1 MSNLFRLII
10 NNIKMRNMIILIIS
24 FLTLFNCTK
33 EEEVMV
39 YVDREVQVEV
49 EKIVTVTNTV
59 TETVNILVPPE
70 DYGFTRGGKSTVFYT
85 GQTTRLEQAAELKT
99 DMNDAASTKT
109 LLDNMFNNG
118 TGFTDSTLDGSKKI
132 GNKTAA
138 SPIASAT
145 VKPIFDTWI
154 TEFAEVVAPAV
165 NSGTTASAG
174 VAGLYTESDGSR
186 EVKINGKGF
195 EFNQLFSKGLIG
207 ALQIDQIINQYL
219 SVGKLDSGT
228 AREDNDNG
236 VYGYALPGETE
247 LTITKMEHYWDE
259 GFGYLQGMDNQFIPG
274 GQPDGDRAHL
284 NYYLDKINKQD
295 NESGITQ
302 KIYDAF
308 TLGRA
313 AIVAKDYVERD
324 KQAAIVAAELSK
336 VIGYKAFYYIEKGS
350 TSIAAGKWAAA
361 HHALSEAYGFI
372 LGMQFTKAADG
383 EPYMTNAEVNTM
395 LDALAAGNGFW
406 DRTPAELDDM
416 AVQLKTATGLSSP

>member
-1 MSNLFRLII
+1 
-10 NNIKMRNMIILIIS
+10 MIILIIS

-33 EEEVMV
+33 EEEVKV

-59 TETVNILVPPE
+59 TETVNVLVPPE
-70 DYGFTRGGKSTVFYT
+70 DFGFTRGGKSTVFYT
-85 GQTTRLEQAAELKT
+85 GQTTRLKQATELKSA
-99 DMNDAASTKT
+99 MNNAASTKT
-109 LLDNMFNNG
+109 QLDNMFNNG
-118 TGFTDSTLDGSKKI
+118 SGFTDSSLDGSKKC

-165 NSGTTASAG
+165 NSGTTASPG
-174 VAGLYTESDGSR
+174 VAGSYTESDGSR
-186 EVKINGKGF
+186 TVKINGKGF

-207 ALQIDQIINQYL
+207 ALQVDQIINQYL

-259 GFGYLQGMDNQFIPG
+259 GFGYLQGLDNQFVPG
-274 GQPDGDRAHL
+274 LADGGDRAHL
-284 NYYLDKINKQD
+284 NYYLNKINSQG
-295 NESGITQ
+295 NEDGITK

-313 AIVAKDYVERD
+313 AIVAKDYDERD
-324 KQAAIVAAELSK
+324 KQAAIVAAEISK
-336 VIGYKAFYYIEKGS
+336 VVGYKAFYYIEKGS
-350 TSIAAGKWAAA
+350 GYISEGKWAAA

-383 EPYMTNAEVNTM
+383 EPYMTNGEVNTM

-416 AVQLKTATGLSSP
+416 AAQLKTATGLSSP

>member
-1 MSNLFRLII
+1 
-10 NNIKMRNMIILIIS
+10 MIILIIS
-24 FLTLFNCTK
+24 FLTLLNCTK
-33 EEEVMV
+33 EEEVKV

-59 TETVNILVPPE
+59 TETVNVLVPPE

-85 GQTTRLEQAAELKT
+85 GQTTRLKQATELKT

-118 TGFTDSTLDGSKKI
+118 TGFTDSSLDGSKKC

-145 VKPIFDTWI
+145 VKPLFDTWI

-174 VAGLYTESDGSR
+174 IAGSYTESDGSR
-186 EVKINGKGF
+186 TVKINGKGF
-195 EFNQLFSKGLIG
+195 EFNQVFSKGLIG
-207 ALQIDQIINQYL
+207 ALQVDQIINQYL

-259 GFGYLQGMDNQFIPG
+259 GFGYLQGLDDQFVPG
-274 GQPDGDRAHL
+274 LADGGDRAHL
-284 NYYLDKINKQD
+284 NYYLNKINSQG
-295 NESGITQ
+295 NEDGITK
-302 KIYDAF
+302 KIYEAF

-313 AIVAKDYVERD
+313 AIVAKDYEERD

-336 VIGYKAFYYIEKGS
+336 VVGYKAFYYIEKGS
-350 TSIAAGKWAAA
+350 GYISEGKWAAA

-416 AVQLKTATGLSSP
+416 AVQLKAATGLSSP

>member
-1 MSNLFRLII
+1 
-10 NNIKMRNMIILIIS
+10 MRNMIISIIS
-24 FLTLFNCTK
+24 FLTLINCTK
-33 EEEVMV
+33 EEEVKV
-39 YVDREVQVEV
+39 YVDREIQVEI

-59 TETVNILVPPE
+59 TETVNVLIPPE
-70 DYGFTRGGKSTVFYT
+70 DYGFTRRGKSTVFYT
-85 GQTTRLEQAAELKT
+85 GQTTRLKQATELKSA
-99 DMNDAASTKT
+99 MNNAASTKT
-109 LLDNMFNNG
+109 QLDNMFNNG
-118 TGFTDSTLDGSKKI
+118 SGFTDSSLDGSKKC

-174 VAGLYTESDGSR
+174 VAGSYTESDGSR
-186 EVKINGKGF
+186 TVKVNSKGF
-195 EFNQLFSKGLIG
+195 EFNQVFSKGLIG
-207 ALQIDQIINQYL
+207 ALQVDQIINQYL

-259 GFGYLQGMDNQFIPG
+259 GFGYLQGLDNQFVPG
-274 GQPDGDRAHL
+274 LADGGDRAHL
-284 NYYLDKINKQD
+284 NYYLNKINSQG
-295 NESGITQ
+295 NEDGITK

-308 TLGRA
+308 NLGRA

-324 KQAAIVAAELSK
+324 KQAAIIAAELSK

-350 TSIAAGKWAAA
+350 GYISEGKWAAA

-383 EPYMTNAEVNTM
+383 VPYMTNAEVNTM

-406 DRTPAELDDM
+406 DRTPVELDDM
-416 AVQLKTATGLSSP
+416 AAQLKTATGLSSP

>member
-1 MSNLFRLII
+1 
-10 NNIKMRNMIILIIS
+10 MIILIIS

-33 EEEVMV
+33 EEEVKV

-59 TETVNILVPPE
+59 TETVNVLVPPE
-70 DYGFTRGGKSTVFYT
+70 DFGFTRGGKSTVFYT
-85 GQTTRLEQAAELKT
+85 GQTTRLKQATELKSA
-99 DMNDAASTKT
+99 MNNAASTKT
-109 LLDNMFNNG
+109 QLDNMFNNG
-118 TGFTDSTLDGSKKI
+118 SGFTDSSLDGSKKC

-165 NSGTTASAG
+165 NSGTTASPG
-174 VAGLYTESDGSR
+174 VAGSYTESDGSR
-186 EVKINGKGF
+186 TVKINGKGF

-207 ALQIDQIINQYL
+207 ALQVDQIINQYL

-259 GFGYLQGMDNQFIPG
+259 GFGYLQGLDNQFVPG
-274 GQPDGDRAHL
+274 LADGGDRAHL
-284 NYYLDKINKQD
+284 NYYLNKINSQG
-295 NESGITQ
+295 NEDGITK

-350 TSIAAGKWAAA
+350 TSIADGKWAAA

-406 DRTPAELDDM
+406 DRTPAELDEM
-416 AVQLKTATGLSSP
+416 AFQLKSATGLSSP

>member
-1 MSNLFRLII
+1 
-10 NNIKMRNMIILIIS
+10 MIILIIS

-33 EEEVMV
+33 EEEVKV

-59 TETVNILVPPE
+59 TETVNVLVPPE

-85 GQTTRLEQAAELKT
+85 GQTTRLDQATELKK

-109 LLDNMFNNG
+109 LLDNMFNSG
-118 TGFTDSTLDGSKKI
+118 TGFTDSSLDGSKKC

-145 VKPIFDTWI
+145 VKPLFDTWI

-174 VAGLYTESDGSR
+174 VAGSYTESDGSR
-186 EVKINGKGF
+186 TVKINGKGF
-195 EFNQLFSKGLIG
+195 EFNQVFSKGLIG
-207 ALQIDQIINQYL
+207 VLQVDQIINQYL

-236 VYGYALPGETE
+236 VYGYALPGESE
-247 LTITKMEHYWDE
+247 FTITKMEHYWDE
-259 GFGYLQGMDNQFIPG
+259 GFGYLQGLDNQFVPG
-274 GQPDGDRAHL
+274 LAADGDRAHL
-284 NYYLDKINKQD
+284 NYYLNKINSQG
-295 NESGITQ
+295 NEDGITK

-324 KQAAIVAAELSK
+324 KQATIVAAEISK
-336 VIGYKAFYYIEKGS
+336 VVGYKAFYYIEKGS
-350 TSIAAGKWAAA
+350 EYITGGKWAAA

-406 DRTPAELDDM
+406 DRTPAELDEM
-416 AVQLKTATGLSSP
+416 AAQLKTATGLSSP

>member
-1 MSNLFRLII
+1 
-10 NNIKMRNMIILIIS
+10 MRNMIILIIS
-24 FLTLFNCTK
+24 FLTLLNCTK
-33 EEEVMV
+33 EEEVKV
-39 YVDREVQVEV
+39 YIDREVQVEV

-59 TETVNILVPPE
+59 TETVNVLVPPE

-85 GQTTRLEQAAELKT
+85 GQTTRLKQATELKSA
-99 DMNDAASTKT
+99 MNNAASTKT
-109 LLDNMFNNG
+109 QLDNMFNNG
-118 TGFTDSTLDGSKKI
+118 SGFTDSSLDGSKKC
-132 GNKTAA
+132 GNKTAT

-145 VKPIFDTWI
+145 VKPLFDTWI

-165 NSGTTASAG
+165 NSGTSASAG
-174 VAGLYTESDGSR
+174 VAGSYTESDGSR
-186 EVKINGKGF
+186 TVKINGKGF
-195 EFNQLFSKGLIG
+195 EFNQVFSKGLIG
-207 ALQIDQIINQYL
+207 ALQVDQIINQYL

-259 GFGYLQGMDNQFIPG
+259 GFGYLQGLDNQFVPG
-274 GQPDGDRAHL
+274 LADGGDRAHL
-284 NYYLDKINKQD
+284 NYYLNKINSQG
-295 NESGITQ
+295 NEDGITK

-313 AIVAKDYVERD
+313 AIVAKDYDERD

-336 VIGYKAFYYIEKGS
+336 VVGYKAFYYIEKGS
-350 TSIAAGKWAAA
+350 GYISEGKWAAA

-383 EPYMTNAEVNTM
+383 EPYMTNSEVNTM

-416 AVQLKTATGLSSP
+416 AAQLKTATGLSSP

>member
-1 MSNLFRLII
+1 
-10 NNIKMRNMIILIIS
+10 MIILIIS

-33 EEEVMV
+33 EEEVKV

-59 TETVNILVPPE
+59 TETVNVLVPPE
-70 DYGFTRGGKSTVFYT
+70 DFGFTRGGKSTVFYT
-85 GQTTRLEQAAELKT
+85 GQTTRLKQATELKSA
-99 DMNDAASTKT
+99 MNNAASTKT
-109 LLDNMFNNG
+109 QLDNMFNNG
-118 TGFTDSTLDGSKKI
+118 SGFTDSSLDGSKKC

-165 NSGTTASAG
+165 NSGTTASPG
-174 VAGLYTESDGSR
+174 VAGSYTESDGSR
-186 EVKINGKGF
+186 TVKINGKGF

-207 ALQIDQIINQYL
+207 ALQVDQIINQYL

-259 GFGYLQGMDNQFIPG
+259 GFGYLQGLDNQFVPG
-274 GQPDGDRAHL
+274 LADGGDRAHL
-284 NYYLDKINKQD
+284 NYYLNKINSQG
-295 NESGITQ
+295 NEDGITK

-350 TSIAAGKWAAA
+350 TSIADGKWAAA

-406 DRTPAELDDM
+406 DRTPAELDEM
-416 AVQLKTATGLSSP
+416 AVQLKSATGLSSP

>member
-1 MSNLFRLII
+1 
-10 NNIKMRNMIILIIS
+10 MIILIIS
-24 FLTLFNCTK
+24 FLTLLNCTK
-33 EEEVMV
+33 EEEVKV
-39 YVDREVQVEV
+39 YIDREVQVEV

-59 TETVNILVPPE
+59 TETVNVLVPPE

-85 GQTTRLEQAAELKT
+85 GQTTRLKQATELKSA
-99 DMNDAASTKT
+99 MNNAASTKT
-109 LLDNMFNNG
+109 QLDNMFNNG
-118 TGFTDSTLDGSKKI
+118 SGFTDSSLDGSKKC
-132 GNKTAA
+132 GNKTAT

-145 VKPIFDTWI
+145 VKPLFDTWI

-165 NSGTTASAG
+165 NSGTSASAG
-174 VAGLYTESDGSR
+174 VAGSYTESDGSR
-186 EVKINGKGF
+186 TVKINGKGF
-195 EFNQLFSKGLIG
+195 EFNQVFSKGLIG
-207 ALQIDQIINQYL
+207 ALQVDQIINQYL

-259 GFGYLQGMDNQFIPG
+259 GFGYLQGLDNQFVPG
-274 GQPDGDRAHL
+274 LADGGDRAHL
-284 NYYLDKINKQD
+284 NYYLNKINSQG
-295 NESGITQ
+295 NEDGITK

-313 AIVAKDYVERD
+313 AIVAKDYDERD

-336 VIGYKAFYYIEKGS
+336 VVGYKAFYYIEKGS
-350 TSIAAGKWAAA
+350 GYISEGKWAAA

-383 EPYMTNAEVNTM
+383 EPYMTNSEVNTM

-416 AVQLKTATGLSSP
+416 AAQLKTATGLSSP

>member
-1 MSNLFRLII
+1 
-10 NNIKMRNMIILIIS
+10 MRNMIILIIS

-33 EEEVMV
+33 EEEVKV

-59 TETVNILVPPE
+59 TDTVNVLVPPE
-70 DYGFTRGGKSTVFYT
+70 DYGFTRKGKSTVFYT
-85 GQTTRLEQAAELKT
+85 GQTTRLDQATELKE

-118 TGFTDSTLDGSKKI
+118 TGFTDSSLDGSKKC

-174 VAGLYTESDGSR
+174 VAGSYTESDGSR
-186 EVKINGKGF
+186 TVKINGKGF

-207 ALQIDQIINQYL
+207 ALQVDQIINQYL

-259 GFGYLQGMDNQFIPG
+259 GFGYLQGLDNQFVPG
-274 GQPDGDRAHL
+274 LAADGDRAHL
-284 NYYLDKINKQD
+284 NYYLNKINSQG
-295 NESGITQ
+295 NEDGITK
-302 KIYDAF
+302 KIYNAF

-324 KQAAIVAAELSK
+324 NQAAIVAAELSK

-350 TSIAAGKWAAA
+350 TSIADGKWAAA

-416 AVQLKTATGLSSP
+416 AAQLKAATGLSSP

>member
-1 MSNLFRLII
+1 
-10 NNIKMRNMIILIIS
+10 MIILIIS

-33 EEEVMV
+33 EEEVKV

-59 TETVNILVPPE
+59 TETVNVLVPPE
-70 DYGFTRGGKSTVFYT
+70 DFGFTRGGKSTVFYT
-85 GQTTRLEQAAELKT
+85 GQTTRLKQATELKSA
-99 DMNDAASTKT
+99 MNNAASTKT
-109 LLDNMFNNG
+109 QLDNMFNNG
-118 TGFTDSTLDGSKKI
+118 SGFTDSSLDGSKKC

-165 NSGTTASAG
+165 NSGTTASPG
-174 VAGLYTESDGSR
+174 VAGSYTESDGSR
-186 EVKINGKGF
+186 TVKINGKGF

-207 ALQIDQIINQYL
+207 ALQVDQIINQYL

-259 GFGYLQGMDNQFIPG
+259 GFGYLQGLDNQFVPG
-274 GQPDGDRAHL
+274 LADGGDRAHL
-284 NYYLDKINKQD
+284 NYYLNKINSQG
-295 NESGITQ
+295 NEDGITK

-313 AIVAKDYVERD
+313 AIVAKD
-324 KQAAIVAAELSK
+324 
-336 VIGYKAFYYIEKGS
+336 
-350 TSIAAGKWAAA
+350 
-361 HHALSEAYGFI
+361 
-372 LGMQFTKAADG
+372 
-383 EPYMTNAEVNTM
+383 
-395 LDALAAGNGFW
+395 
-406 DRTPAELDDM
+406 
-416 AVQLKTATGLSSP
+416 

>member
-1 MSNLFRLII
+1 
-10 NNIKMRNMIILIIS
+10 MRNMIILIIS

-33 EEEVMV
+33 EEEVKV

-59 TETVNILVPPE
+59 TETVNVLVPPE
-70 DYGFTRGGKSTVFYT
+70 DFGFTRGGKSTVFYT
-85 GQTTRLEQAAELKT
+85 GQTTRLKQATELKSA
-99 DMNDAASTKT
+99 MNNAASTKT
-109 LLDNMFNNG
+109 QLDNMFNNG
-118 TGFTDSTLDGSKKI
+118 SGFTDSSLDGSKKC

-165 NSGTTASAG
+165 NSGTTASPG
-174 VAGLYTESDGSR
+174 VAGSYTESDGSR
-186 EVKINGKGF
+186 TVKINGKGF

-207 ALQIDQIINQYL
+207 ALQVDQIINQYL

-259 GFGYLQGMDNQFIPG
+259 GFGYLQGLDNQFVPG
-274 GQPDGDRAHL
+274 LADGGDRAHL
-284 NYYLDKINKQD
+284 NYYLNKINSQG
-295 NESGITQ
+295 NEDGITK

-350 TSIAAGKWAAA
+350 TSIADGKWAAA

-406 DRTPAELDDM
+406 DRTPAELDEM
-416 AVQLKTATGLSSP
+416 AVQLKSATGLSSP

>member
-1 MSNLFRLII
+1 
-10 NNIKMRNMIILIIS
+10 MRNMIILIIS

-33 EEEVMV
+33 EEEVKV

-59 TETVNILVPPE
+59 TETVNVLVPPE
-70 DYGFTRGGKSTVFYT
+70 DFGFTRGGKSTVFYT
-85 GQTTRLEQAAELKT
+85 GQTTRLKQATELKSA
-99 DMNDAASTKT
+99 MNNAASTKT
-109 LLDNMFNNG
+109 QLDNMFNNG
-118 TGFTDSTLDGSKKI
+118 SGFTDSSLDESKKC

-145 VKPIFDTWI
+145 VKPLFDTWI

-165 NSGTTASAG
+165 NSGTSASAG
-174 VAGLYTESDGSR
+174 VAGSYTESDGSR
-186 EVKINGKGF
+186 TVKINGKGF
-195 EFNQLFSKGLIG
+195 EFNQVFSKGLIG
-207 ALQIDQIINQYL
+207 ALQVDQIINQYL

-259 GFGYLQGMDNQFIPG
+259 GFGYLQGLDNQFVPG
-274 GQPDGDRAHL
+274 LADGGDRAHL
-284 NYYLDKINKQD
+284 NYYLNKINSQG
-295 NESGITQ
+295 NEDGITK

-313 AIVAKDYVERD
+313 AIVAKDYDERD

-336 VIGYKAFYYIEKGS
+336 VVGYKAFYYIEKGS
-350 TSIAAGKWAAA
+350 GYISEGKWAAA

-383 EPYMTNAEVNTM
+383 EPYMTNSEVNTM

-416 AVQLKTATGLSSP
+416 AAQLKTATGLSSP

>member
-1 MSNLFRLII
+1 M
-10 NNIKMRNMIILIIS
+10 KNMIILIIS

-33 EEEVMV
+33 EEEVKV

-59 TETVNILVPPE
+59 TETLNVLVPPE
-70 DYGFTRGGKSTVFYT
+70 DFGFTRNGKSTVFYT
-85 GQTTRLEQAAELKT
+85 GQTTRLKQATELKSA
-99 DMNDAASTKT
+99 MNNAATTKT
-109 LLDNMFNNG
+109 QLDNMFNNG
-118 TGFTDSTLDGSKKI
+118 TGFTDSTLDGSKKC

-145 VKPIFDTWI
+145 IKPLFDTWI
-154 TEFAEVVAPAV
+154 TEFAEVVVPAV

-174 VAGLYTESDGSR
+174 VAGSYTESDGSR
-186 EVKINGKGF
+186 TVKISGKGF
-195 EFNQLFSKGLIG
+195 EFNQIFSKGLIG
-207 ALQIDQIINQYL
+207 ALQVDQIINQYL

-228 AREDNDNG
+228 AREDNTNK
-236 VYGYALPGETE
+236 VYGYALPGESE

-259 GFGYLQGMDNQFIPG
+259 GFGYLQGLDNQFIPG
-274 GQPDGDRAHL
+274 LADGGDRAHL
-284 NYYLDKINKQD
+284 NYYLNKINSQG
-295 NESGITQ
+295 NEDGITK

-313 AIVAKDYVERD
+313 AIVAKDYDERD
-324 KQAAIVAAELSK
+324 KQAAIVAMELSK

-350 TSIAAGKWAAA
+350 GYITEGKWAAA

-383 EPYMTNAEVNTM
+383 EPYMTNGEVNTM

-406 DRTPAELDDM
+406 DRTPAELDEM
-416 AVQLKTATGLSSP
+416 AAQLKTATGLTSP

>member
-1 MSNLFRLII
+1 
-10 NNIKMRNMIILIIS
+10 MIILIIS
-24 FLTLFNCTK
+24 FLALINCTK
-33 EEEVMV
+33 EEEVKI

-59 TETVNILVPPE
+59 TETVNVLVPPE
-70 DYGFTRGGKSTVFYT
+70 DFGFTRGGKSTVFYT
-85 GQTTRLEQAAELKT
+85 GQTTRLKQATELKSA
-99 DMNDAASTKT
+99 MNNAASTKT
-109 LLDNMFNNG
+109 QLDNMFNNG
-118 TGFTDSTLDGSKKI
+118 SGFTDSSLDGSKKC

-165 NSGTTASAG
+165 NSGTTASPG
-174 VAGLYTESDGSR
+174 VAGSYTESDGSR
-186 EVKINGKGF
+186 TVKINGKGF

-207 ALQIDQIINQYL
+207 ALQVDQIINQYL

-259 GFGYLQGMDNQFIPG
+259 GFGYLQGLDNQFVPG
-274 GQPDGDRAHL
+274 LADGGDRAHL
-284 NYYLDKINKQD
+284 NYYLNKINSQG
-295 NESGITQ
+295 NEDGITK

-350 TSIAAGKWAAA
+350 TSIADGKWAAA

-416 AVQLKTATGLSSP
+416 AAQLKTATGLSSP

>member
-1 MSNLFRLII
+1 
-10 NNIKMRNMIILIIS
+10 MRNMIILIIS

-33 EEEVMV
+33 EEEVKV

-59 TETVNILVPPE
+59 TETVNVLVPPE
-70 DYGFTRGGKSTVFYT
+70 DFGFTRGGKSTVFYT
-85 GQTTRLEQAAELKT
+85 GQTTRLKQATELKSA
-99 DMNDAASTKT
+99 MNNAASTKT
-109 LLDNMFNNG
+109 QLDNMFNNG
-118 TGFTDSTLDGSKKI
+118 SGFTDSSLDGSKKC

-165 NSGTTASAG
+165 NSGTTASPG
-174 VAGLYTESDGSR
+174 VAGSYTESDGSR
-186 EVKINGKGF
+186 TVKINGKGF

-207 ALQIDQIINQYL
+207 ALQVDQIINQYL

-259 GFGYLQGMDNQFIPG
+259 GFGYLQGLDNQFVPG
-274 GQPDGDRAHL
+274 LADGGDRAHL
-284 NYYLDKINKQD
+284 NYYLNKINSQG
-295 NESGITQ
+295 NEDGITK
-302 KIYDAF
+302 KIYNAF

-350 TSIAAGKWAAA
+350 TSIADGKWAAA

-406 DRTPAELDDM
+406 DRTPAELDEM
-416 AVQLKTATGLSSP
+416 AVQLKSATGLSSP

>member
-1 MSNLFRLII
+1 
-10 NNIKMRNMIILIIS
+10 MRNMIILIIS
-24 FLTLFNCTK
+24 FLTLLNCTK
-33 EEEVMV
+33 EEEVKV
-39 YVDREVQVEV
+39 YIDREVQVEV

-59 TETVNILVPPE
+59 TETVNVLVPPE

-85 GQTTRLEQAAELKT
+85 GQTTRLKQATELKSA
-99 DMNDAASTKT
+99 MNNAASTKT
-109 LLDNMFNNG
+109 QLDNMFNNG
-118 TGFTDSTLDGSKKI
+118 SGFTDSSLDGSKKC

-145 VKPIFDTWI
+145 VKPLFDTWI

-165 NSGTTASAG
+165 NSGTSASAG
-174 VAGLYTESDGSR
+174 VAGSYTESDGSR
-186 EVKINGKGF
+186 TVKINGKGF
-195 EFNQLFSKGLIG
+195 EFNQVFSKGLIG
-207 ALQIDQIINQYL
+207 ALQVDQIINQYL

-259 GFGYLQGMDNQFIPG
+259 GFGYLQGLDNQFVPG
-274 GQPDGDRAHL
+274 LADGGDRAHL
-284 NYYLDKINKQD
+284 NYYLNKINSQG
-295 NESGITQ
+295 NEDGITK

-313 AIVAKDYVERD
+313 AIVAKDYDERD

-336 VIGYKAFYYIEKGS
+336 VVGYKAFYYIEKGS
-350 TSIAAGKWAAA
+350 GYISEGKWAAA

-383 EPYMTNAEVNTM
+383 EPYMTNSEVNTM

-406 DRTPAELDDM
+406 DRNPAELDDM
-416 AVQLKTATGLSSP
+416 AAQLKTATGLSSP

>member
-1 MSNLFRLII
+1 
-10 NNIKMRNMIILIIS
+10 MIILIIS
-24 FLTLFNCTK
+24 FLTLLNCTK
-33 EEEVMV
+33 EEEVKV
-39 YVDREVQVEV
+39 YIDREVQVEV

-59 TETVNILVPPE
+59 TETVNVLVPPE

-85 GQTTRLEQAAELKT
+85 GQITRLKQATELKSA
-99 DMNDAASTKT
+99 MNNAASTKT
-109 LLDNMFNNG
+109 QLDNMFNNG
-118 TGFTDSTLDGSKKI
+118 SGFTDSSLDGSKKC
-132 GNKTAA
+132 GNKTAT

-145 VKPIFDTWI
+145 VKPLFDTWI

-165 NSGTTASAG
+165 NSGTSASAG
-174 VAGLYTESDGSR
+174 VAGSYTESDGSR
-186 EVKINGKGF
+186 TVKINGKGF
-195 EFNQLFSKGLIG
+195 EFNQVFSKGLIG
-207 ALQIDQIINQYL
+207 ALQVDQIINQYL

-259 GFGYLQGMDNQFIPG
+259 GFGYLQGLDNQFVPG
-274 GQPDGDRAHL
+274 LADGGDRAHL
-284 NYYLDKINKQD
+284 NYYLNKINSQG
-295 NESGITQ
+295 NEDGITK

-313 AIVAKDYVERD
+313 AIVAKDYDERD

-336 VIGYKAFYYIEKGS
+336 VVGYKAFYYIEKGS
-350 TSIAAGKWAAA
+350 GYISEGKWAAA

-383 EPYMTNAEVNTM
+383 EPYMTNSEVNTM

-416 AVQLKTATGLSSP
+416 AAQLKTATGLSSP

>member
-1 MSNLFRLII
+1 
-10 NNIKMRNMIILIIS
+10 MIISIIS
-24 FLTLFNCTK
+24 FLTLINCTK
-33 EEEVMV
+33 EEEVKV
-39 YVDREVQVEV
+39 YVDREIQVEI

-59 TETVNILVPPE
+59 TETVNVLIPPE
-70 DYGFTRGGKSTVFYT
+70 DYGFTRRGKSTVFYT
-85 GQTTRLEQAAELKT
+85 GQTTRLKQATELKSA
-99 DMNDAASTKT
+99 MNNAASTKT
-109 LLDNMFNNG
+109 QLDNMFNNG
-118 TGFTDSTLDGSKKI
+118 SGFTDSSLDGSKKC

-174 VAGLYTESDGSR
+174 VAGSYTESDGSR
-186 EVKINGKGF
+186 TVKVNSKGF
-195 EFNQLFSKGLIG
+195 EFNQVFSKGLIG
-207 ALQIDQIINQYL
+207 ALQVDQIINQYL

-259 GFGYLQGMDNQFIPG
+259 GFGYLQGLDNQFVPG
-274 GQPDGDRAHL
+274 LADGGDRAHL
-284 NYYLDKINKQD
+284 NYYLNKINSQG
-295 NESGITQ
+295 NEDGITK

-308 TLGRA
+308 NLGRA

-324 KQAAIVAAELSK
+324 KQAAIIAAELSK

-350 TSIAAGKWAAA
+350 GYISEGKWAAA

-383 EPYMTNAEVNTM
+383 EPYMTNGEVNTM

-406 DRTPAELDDM
+406 DRTPVELDDM
-416 AVQLKTATGLSSP
+416 AAQLKTATGLSSP

>member
-1 MSNLFRLII
+1 
-10 NNIKMRNMIILIIS
+10 MIILIIS

-33 EEEVMV
+33 EEEVKV

-59 TETVNILVPPE
+59 TETVNVLVPPE
-70 DYGFTRGGKSTVFYT
+70 DFGFTRGGKSTVFYT
-85 GQTTRLEQAAELKT
+85 GQTTRLKQATELKSA
-99 DMNDAASTKT
+99 MNNAASTKT
-109 LLDNMFNNG
+109 QLDNMFNNG
-118 TGFTDSTLDGSKKI
+118 SGFTDSSLDGSKKC

-165 NSGTTASAG
+165 NSGTTASPG
-174 VAGLYTESDGSR
+174 VAGSYTESDGSR
-186 EVKINGKGF
+186 TVKINGKGF

-207 ALQIDQIINQYL
+207 ALQVDQIINQYL

-259 GFGYLQGMDNQFIPG
+259 GFGYLQGLDNQFVPG
-274 GQPDGDRAHL
+274 LAADGDRAHL
-284 NYYLDKINKQD
+284 NYYLNKINSQG
-295 NESGITQ
+295 NEDGITK

-350 TSIAAGKWAAA
+350 TSIADGKWAAA

-406 DRTPAELDDM
+406 DRTPAELDEM
-416 AVQLKTATGLSSP
+416 AVQLKSATGLSSP

>member
-1 MSNLFRLII
+1 
-10 NNIKMRNMIILIIS
+10 MRNMIILIIS
-24 FLTLFNCTK
+24 FLTLLNCTK
-33 EEEVMV
+33 EEEVKV

-59 TETVNILVPPE
+59 TETVNVLVPPE

-85 GQTTRLEQAAELKT
+85 GQTTRLKQATELKSA
-99 DMNDAASTKT
+99 MNNAASTKT
-109 LLDNMFNNG
+109 QLDNMFNSG
-118 TGFTDSTLDGSKKI
+118 TGFTDSSLDGSKKC

-138 SPIASAT
+138 SPIASST
-145 VKPIFDTWI
+145 VKPLFDTWI

-174 VAGLYTESDGSR
+174 VAGSYTESDGSR
-186 EVKINGKGF
+186 TVKINGKGF
-195 EFNQLFSKGLIG
+195 EFNQVFSKGLIG
-207 ALQIDQIINQYL
+207 ALQVDQIINQYL

-236 VYGYALPGETE
+236 VYGYALPGESE
-247 LTITKMEHYWDE
+247 FTITKMEHYWDE
-259 GFGYLQGMDNQFIPG
+259 GFGYLQGLDNQFIPG
-274 GQPDGDRAHL
+274 LADGGDRAHL
-284 NYYLDKINKQD
+284 NYYLNKINSQG
-295 NESGITQ
+295 NEDGITK

-313 AIVAKDYVERD
+313 AIVAKDYDERD
-324 KQAAIVAAELSK
+324 KQAGVVAAELSK
-336 VIGYKAFYYIEKGS
+336 VVGYKAFYYIEKGS
-350 TSIAAGKWAAA
+350 EYITGGKWAAA

-383 EPYMTNAEVNTM
+383 EPYMTNGEVNTM

-416 AVQLKTATGLSSP
+416 AAQLKAATGLSSP

>member
-1 MSNLFRLII
+1 
-10 NNIKMRNMIILIIS
+10 MRNMIILIIS
-24 FLTLFNCTK
+24 FLTFFNCTK
-33 EEEVMV
+33 EEEVKI

-59 TETVNILVPPE
+59 TETVNVLVPPE

-85 GQTTRLEQAAELKT
+85 GQTTRLDQATELKK

-109 LLDNMFNNG
+109 LLDNMFNSG
-118 TGFTDSTLDGSKKI
+118 TGFTDSSLDGSKKC

-145 VKPIFDTWI
+145 VKPLFDTWI

-174 VAGLYTESDGSR
+174 VAGSYTESDGSR
-186 EVKINGKGF
+186 TVKINGKGF
-195 EFNQLFSKGLIG
+195 EFNQVFSKGLIG
-207 ALQIDQIINQYL
+207 ALQVDQIINQYL

-236 VYGYALPGETE
+236 VYGYALPGESE
-247 LTITKMEHYWDE
+247 FTITKMEHYWDE
-259 GFGYLQGMDNQFIPG
+259 GFGYLQGLDNQFVPG
-274 GQPDGDRAHL
+274 LSAEGDRAHL
-284 NYYLDKINKQD
+284 NYYLNKINSQD
-295 NESGITQ
+295 NEEGITK
-302 KIYDAF
+302 KIYNAF

-324 KQAAIVAAELSK
+324 KQAAIVATELSK

-350 TSIAAGKWAAA
+350 EYITGGKWAAA

-406 DRTPAELDDM
+406 DRTPAELDEM
-416 AVQLKTATGLSSP
+416 AAQLKTATGLSSP

>member
-1 MSNLFRLII
+1 
-10 NNIKMRNMIILIIS
+10 MRNMIILIIS
-24 FLTLFNCTK
+24 FLTLLNCTK
-33 EEEVMV
+33 EEEVKV
-39 YVDREVQVEV
+39 YIDREVQVEV

-59 TETVNILVPPE
+59 TETVNVLVPPE

-85 GQTTRLEQAAELKT
+85 GQTTRLKQATELKSA
-99 DMNDAASTKT
+99 MNNAASTKT
-109 LLDNMFNNG
+109 QLDNMFNNG
-118 TGFTDSTLDGSKKI
+118 SGFTDSSLDGSKKC
-132 GNKTAA
+132 GNKTAT

-145 VKPIFDTWI
+145 VKPLFDTWI

-165 NSGTTASAG
+165 NSGTSASAG
-174 VAGLYTESDGSR
+174 VAGSYTESDGSR
-186 EVKINGKGF
+186 TVKINGKGF
-195 EFNQLFSKGLIG
+195 EFNQVFSKGLIG
-207 ALQIDQIINQYL
+207 ALQVDQIINQYL

-259 GFGYLQGMDNQFIPG
+259 GFGYLQGLDNQFVPG
-274 GQPDGDRAHL
+274 LADGGDRAHL
-284 NYYLDKINKQD
+284 NYYLNKINSQG
-295 NESGITQ
+295 NEDGITK

-313 AIVAKDYVERD
+313 AIVAKDYDERD

-336 VIGYKAFYYIEKGS
+336 VVGYKAFYYIEKGS
-350 TSIAAGKWAAA
+350 GYISEGKWAAA

-383 EPYMTNAEVNTM
+383 EPYMTNSEVNTM
-395 LDALAAGNGFW
+395 LDALAEGNGFW

-416 AVQLKTATGLSSP
+416 AAQLKTATGLSSP

>member
-1 MSNLFRLII
+1 M
-10 NNIKMRNMIILIIS
+10 KNMIILIIS

-59 TETVNILVPPE
+59 TETVNVLVPPE

-85 GQTTRLEQAAELKT
+85 GQTTRLEQAAELKK

-416 AVQLKTATGLSSP
+416 AVQLKAATGLSSP

>member
-1 MSNLFRLII
+1 
-10 NNIKMRNMIILIIS
+10 MIILIIS
-24 FLTLFNCTK
+24 FLTLINCTK
-33 EEEVMV
+33 EEEVKV
-39 YVDREVQVEV
+39 YVDREVQVEI

-59 TETVNILVPPE
+59 TETVNVLVPPE
-70 DYGFTRGGKSTVFYT
+70 DYGFTRRGKSTVFYT
-85 GQTTRLEQAAELKT
+85 GQTTRLKQATELKSA
-99 DMNDAASTKT
+99 MNNAASTKT
-109 LLDNMFNNG
+109 QLDNMFNNG
-118 TGFTDSTLDGSKKI
+118 SGFTDSSLDGSKKC

-174 VAGLYTESDGSR
+174 VAGSYTESDGSR
-186 EVKINGKGF
+186 TVKVNSKGF
-195 EFNQLFSKGLIG
+195 EFNQVFSKGLIG
-207 ALQIDQIINQYL
+207 ALQVDQIINQYL

-259 GFGYLQGMDNQFIPG
+259 GFGYLQGLDNQFVPG
-274 GQPDGDRAHL
+274 LADGGDRAHL
-284 NYYLDKINKQD
+284 NYYLNKINSQG
-295 NESGITQ
+295 NEDGITK

-308 TLGRA
+308 NLGRA

-324 KQAAIVAAELSK
+324 KQAAIIAAELSK

-350 TSIAAGKWAAA
+350 GYISEGKWAAA

-383 EPYMTNAEVNTM
+383 EPYMTNGEVNTM

-416 AVQLKTATGLSSP
+416 AAQLKTATGLSSP

>member
-1 MSNLFRLII
+1 
-10 NNIKMRNMIILIIS
+10 MIILIIS

-33 EEEVMV
+33 EEEVKV

-59 TETVNILVPPE
+59 TETVNVLVPPE
-70 DYGFTRGGKSTVFYT
+70 DFGFTRGGKSTVFYT
-85 GQTTRLEQAAELKT
+85 GQTTRLKQATELKSA
-99 DMNDAASTKT
+99 MNNAASTKT
-109 LLDNMFNNG
+109 QLDNMFNNG
-118 TGFTDSTLDGSKKI
+118 SGFTDSSLDGSKKC

-165 NSGTTASAG
+165 NSGTTASPG
-174 VAGLYTESDGSR
+174 VAGSYTESDGSR
-186 EVKINGKGF
+186 TVKINGKGF

-207 ALQIDQIINQYL
+207 ALQVDQIINQYL

-259 GFGYLQGMDNQFIPG
+259 GFGYLQGLDDQFVPG
-274 GQPDGDRAHL
+274 LADGGDRAHL
-284 NYYLDKINKQD
+284 NYYLNKINSQG
-295 NESGITQ
+295 NEDGITK
-302 KIYDAF
+302 KIYEAF

-350 TSIAAGKWAAA
+350 TSIADGKWAAA

-406 DRTPAELDDM
+406 DRTPAELDEM
-416 AVQLKTATGLSSP
+416 AVQLKSATGLSSP

>member
-1 MSNLFRLII
+1 M
-10 NNIKMRNMIILIIS
+10 KNMIILIIS

-33 EEEVMV
+33 EEEVKV

-59 TETVNILVPPE
+59 TETLNVLVPPE
-70 DYGFTRGGKSTVFYT
+70 DFGFTRNGKSTVFYT
-85 GQTTRLEQAAELKT
+85 GQTTRLKQATELKSA
-99 DMNDAASTKT
+99 MNNAATTKT
-109 LLDNMFNNG
+109 QLDNMFNNG
-118 TGFTDSTLDGSKKI
+118 TGFTDSTLDGSKKC
-132 GNKTAA
+132 GNKTAS

-145 VKPIFDTWI
+145 VKPLFDTWI
-154 TEFAEVVAPAV
+154 TEFAEVVVPAV

-174 VAGLYTESDGSR
+174 VAGSYTESDGSR
-186 EVKINGKGF
+186 TVKINGKGF
-195 EFNQLFSKGLIG
+195 EFNQIFSKGLIG
-207 ALQIDQIINQYL
+207 ALQVDQIINQYL

-228 AREDNDNG
+228 ARDDNTNK
-236 VYGYALPGETE
+236 VYGYALPGESE

-259 GFGYLQGMDNQFIPG
+259 GFGYLQGLDNQFIPG
-274 GQPDGDRAHL
+274 LADGGDRAHL
-284 NYYLDKINKQD
+284 NYYLNKINSQG
-295 NESGITQ
+295 NEDGITK

-313 AIVAKDYVERD
+313 AIVAKDYDERD
-324 KQAAIVAAELSK
+324 KQAAIVSIELSK

-350 TSIAAGKWAAA
+350 GYITEGKWAAA

-383 EPYMTNAEVNTM
+383 EPYMTNGEVNTM

-406 DRTPAELDDM
+406 DRTPAELDEM
-416 AVQLKTATGLSSP
+416 AAQLKTATGLTSP

>member
-1 MSNLFRLII
+1 
-10 NNIKMRNMIILIIS
+10 MRNMIILIIS

-33 EEEVMV
+33 EEEVKV

-59 TETVNILVPPE
+59 TETVNVLVPPE
-70 DYGFTRGGKSTVFYT
+70 DFGFTRGGKSTVFYT
-85 GQTTRLEQAAELKT
+85 GQTTRLKQATELKSA
-99 DMNDAASTKT
+99 MNNAASTKT
-109 LLDNMFNNG
+109 QLDNMFNNG
-118 TGFTDSTLDGSKKI
+118 SGFTDSSLDGSKKC

-165 NSGTTASAG
+165 NSGTTASPG
-174 VAGLYTESDGSR
+174 VAGSYTESDGSR
-186 EVKINGKGF
+186 TVKINGKGF

-207 ALQIDQIINQYL
+207 ALQVDQIINQYL

-259 GFGYLQGMDNQFIPG
+259 GFGYLQGLDNQFVPG
-274 GQPDGDRAHL
+274 LADGGDRAHL
-284 NYYLDKINKQD
+284 NYYLNKINSQG
-295 NESGITQ
+295 NEDGITK

-350 TSIAAGKWAAA
+350 TSIADGKWAAA

-406 DRTPAELDDM
+406 DRTPAELDEM
-416 AVQLKTATGLSSP
+416 AVQLKAATGLSSP

>member
-1 MSNLFRLII
+1 
-10 NNIKMRNMIILIIS
+10 MRNMIILIIS

-33 EEEVMV
+33 EEEVKV

-59 TETVNILVPPE
+59 TETVNVLVPPE
-70 DYGFTRGGKSTVFYT
+70 DFGFTRGGKSTVFYT
-85 GQTTRLEQAAELKT
+85 GQTTRLKQATELKSA
-99 DMNDAASTKT
+99 MNNAASTKT
-109 LLDNMFNNG
+109 QLDNMFNKG
-118 TGFTDSTLDGSKKI
+118 SGFTDSSLDGSKKC

-165 NSGTTASAG
+165 NSGTTASPG
-174 VAGLYTESDGSR
+174 VAGSYTESDGSR
-186 EVKINGKGF
+186 TVKINGKGF

-207 ALQIDQIINQYL
+207 ALQVDQIINQYL

-259 GFGYLQGMDNQFIPG
+259 GFGYLQGLDNQFVPG
-274 GQPDGDRAHL
+274 LADGGDRAHL
-284 NYYLDKINKQD
+284 NYYLNKINSQG
-295 NESGITQ
+295 NEDGITK

-350 TSIAAGKWAAA
+350 TSIADGKWAAA

-406 DRTPAELDDM
+406 DRTPAELDEM
-416 AVQLKTATGLSSP
+416 AVQLKSATGLSSP

>member
-1 MSNLFRLII
+1 
-10 NNIKMRNMIILIIS
+10 MIILIIS

-33 EEEVMV
+33 EEEVKV

-59 TETVNILVPPE
+59 TETVNVLVPPE

-85 GQTTRLEQAAELKT
+85 GQTTRLDQATELKK

-109 LLDNMFNNG
+109 LLDNMFNSG
-118 TGFTDSTLDGSKKI
+118 TGFTDSSLDGSKKC

-145 VKPIFDTWI
+145 VKPLFDTWI
-154 TEFAEVVAPAV
+154 TEFTEVVAPAV

-174 VAGLYTESDGSR
+174 VAGSYTESDGSR
-186 EVKINGKGF
+186 TVKINGKGF
-195 EFNQLFSKGLIG
+195 EFNQVFSKGLIG
-207 ALQIDQIINQYL
+207 ALQVDQIINQYL

-236 VYGYALPGETE
+236 VYGYALPGESE
-247 LTITKMEHYWDE
+247 FTITKMEHYWDE
-259 GFGYLQGMDNQFIPG
+259 GFGYLQGLDNQFVPG
-274 GQPDGDRAHL
+274 LAADGDRAHL
-284 NYYLDKINKQD
+284 NYYLNKINSQG
-295 NESGITQ
+295 NEDGITK
-302 KIYDAF
+302 KIYNAF

-324 KQAAIVAAELSK
+324 KQASIVAAELSK

-350 TSIAAGKWAAA
+350 EYITGGKWAAA

-395 LDALAAGNGFW
+395 LDALALGNGFW

-416 AVQLKTATGLSSP
+416 AAQVRTATGLTSP

>member
-1 MSNLFRLII
+1 M
-10 NNIKMRNMIILIIS
+10 KNMIILIIS

-59 TETVNILVPPE
+59 TETVNVLVPPE

-85 GQTTRLEQAAELKT
+85 GQTTRLDQATELKK

-109 LLDNMFNNG
+109 LLDNMFNSG
-118 TGFTDSTLDGSKKI
+118 TGFTDSSLDGSKKC

-145 VKPIFDTWI
+145 VKPLFDTWI

-174 VAGLYTESDGSR
+174 VAGSYTESDGSR
-186 EVKINGKGF
+186 TVKINGKGF
-195 EFNQLFSKGLIG
+195 EFNQVFSKGLIG
-207 ALQIDQIINQYL
+207 VLQVDQIINQYL

-236 VYGYALPGETE
+236 VYGYALPGESE
-247 LTITKMEHYWDE
+247 FTITKMEHYWDE
-259 GFGYLQGMDNQFIPG
+259 GFGYLQGLDNQFVPG
-274 GQPDGDRAHL
+274 LAADGDRAHL
-284 NYYLDKINKQD
+284 NYYLNKINSQG
-295 NESGITQ
+295 NEDGITK

-324 KQAAIVAAELSK
+324 KQATIVAAEISK
-336 VIGYKAFYYIEKGS
+336 VVGYKAFYYIEKGS
-350 TSIAAGKWAAA
+350 EYITGGKWAAA

-406 DRTPAELDDM
+406 DRTPAELDEM
-416 AVQLKTATGLSSP
+416 AAQLKTATGLSSP

>member
-1 MSNLFRLII
+1 
-10 NNIKMRNMIILIIS
+10 MRNMIILIIS

-33 EEEVMV
+33 EEEVKV

-59 TETVNILVPPE
+59 TETVNVLVPPE

-85 GQTTRLEQAAELKT
+85 GQTTRLKQATELKSA
-99 DMNDAASTKT
+99 MNNAASTKT
-109 LLDNMFNNG
+109 QLDNMFNSG
-118 TGFTDSTLDGSKKI
+118 TGFTDSSLDGSKKC

-138 SPIASAT
+138 SPIASST
-145 VKPIFDTWI
+145 VKPLFDTWI

-174 VAGLYTESDGSR
+174 VAGSYTESDGSR
-186 EVKINGKGF
+186 TVKINGKGF
-195 EFNQLFSKGLIG
+195 EFNQVFSKGLIG
-207 ALQIDQIINQYL
+207 ALQVDQIINQYL

-236 VYGYALPGETE
+236 VYGYALPGESE
-247 LTITKMEHYWDE
+247 FTITKMEHYWDE
-259 GFGYLQGMDNQFIPG
+259 GFGYLQGLDNQFIPG
-274 GQPDGDRAHL
+274 LADGGDRAHL
-284 NYYLDKINKQD
+284 NYYLNKINSQG
-295 NESGITQ
+295 NEDGITK

-313 AIVAKDYVERD
+313 AIVAKDYDERD
-324 KQAAIVAAELSK
+324 KQAGVVAAELSK
-336 VIGYKAFYYIEKGS
+336 VVGYKAFYYIEKGS
-350 TSIAAGKWAAA
+350 EYITGGKWAAA

-406 DRTPAELDDM
+406 DRTPAELDEM
-416 AVQLKTATGLSSP
+416 AAQLKTATGLSSP

>member
-1 MSNLFRLII
+1 M
-10 NNIKMRNMIILIIS
+10 KNMIILIIS

-33 EEEVMV
+33 EEEVKV

-59 TETVNILVPPE
+59 TETLNVLVPPE
-70 DYGFTRGGKSTVFYT
+70 DFGFTRNGKSTVFYT
-85 GQTTRLEQAAELKT
+85 GQTTRLKQATELKSA
-99 DMNDAASTKT
+99 MNNAASTKT
-109 LLDNMFNNG
+109 QLDNMFNNG
-118 TGFTDSTLDGSKKI
+118 TGFTDSTLDGSKKC
-132 GNKTAA
+132 GNKTAS

-145 VKPIFDTWI
+145 VKPLFDTWI
-154 TEFAEVVAPAV
+154 TEFAEVVVPAV

-174 VAGLYTESDGSR
+174 VAGSYTESDGSR
-186 EVKINGKGF
+186 TVKINGKGF
-195 EFNQLFSKGLIG
+195 EFNQIFSKGLIG
-207 ALQIDQIINQYL
+207 ALQVDQIINQYL

-228 AREDNDNG
+228 ARDDNTNK
-236 VYGYALPGETE
+236 VYGYALPGESE

-259 GFGYLQGMDNQFIPG
+259 GFGYLQGLDNQFIPG
-274 GQPDGDRAHL
+274 LADGGDRAHL
-284 NYYLDKINKQD
+284 NYYLNKINSQG
-295 NESGITQ
+295 NEDGITK

-313 AIVAKDYVERD
+313 AIVAKDYDERD
-324 KQAAIVAAELSK
+324 KQAAIVSIELSK

-350 TSIAAGKWAAA
+350 GYITEGKWAAA

-416 AVQLKTATGLSSP
+416 AAQLKTATGLSSP

>member
-1 MSNLFRLII
+1 
-10 NNIKMRNMIILIIS
+10 MRNMIILIIS
-24 FLTLFNCTK
+24 FLTLLNCTK
-33 EEEVMV
+33 EEEVKV
-39 YVDREVQVEV
+39 YIDREVQVEV

-59 TETVNILVPPE
+59 TETVNVLVPPE

-85 GQTTRLEQAAELKT
+85 GQTTRLKQATELKSA
-99 DMNDAASTKT
+99 MNNAASTKT
-109 LLDNMFNNG
+109 QLDNMFNNG
-118 TGFTDSTLDGSKKI
+118 SGFTDSSLDGSKKC

-145 VKPIFDTWI
+145 VKPLFDTWI

-165 NSGTTASAG
+165 NSGTSASAG
-174 VAGLYTESDGSR
+174 VAGSYTESDGSR
-186 EVKINGKGF
+186 TVKINGKGF
-195 EFNQLFSKGLIG
+195 EFNQVFSKGLIG
-207 ALQIDQIINQYL
+207 ALQVDQIINQYL

-259 GFGYLQGMDNQFIPG
+259 GFGYLQGLDNQFVPG
-274 GQPDGDRAHL
+274 LADGGDRAHL
-284 NYYLDKINKQD
+284 NYYLNKVNSQG
-295 NESGITQ
+295 NEDGITK

-313 AIVAKDYVERD
+313 AIVAKDYDERD

-336 VIGYKAFYYIEKGS
+336 VVGYKAFYYIEKGS
-350 TSIAAGKWAAA
+350 GYISEGKWAAA

-383 EPYMTNAEVNTM
+383 EPYMTNSEVNTM

-416 AVQLKTATGLSSP
+416 AAQLKTATGLSSP

>member
-1 MSNLFRLII
+1 
-10 NNIKMRNMIILIIS
+10 MRNMIILIIS

-33 EEEVMV
+33 EEEVKV

-59 TETVNILVPPE
+59 TETVNVLVPPE
-70 DYGFTRGGKSTVFYT
+70 DFGFTRGGKSTVFYT
-85 GQTTRLEQAAELKT
+85 GQTTRLKQATELKSA
-99 DMNDAASTKT
+99 MNNAASTKT
-109 LLDNMFNNG
+109 QLDNMFNNG
-118 TGFTDSTLDGSKKI
+118 SGFTDSSLDGSKKC

-165 NSGTTASAG
+165 NSGTTASPG
-174 VAGLYTESDGSR
+174 VAGSYTESDGSR
-186 EVKINGKGF
+186 TVKINGKGF

-207 ALQIDQIINQYL
+207 ALQVDQIINQYL

-259 GFGYLQGMDNQFIPG
+259 GFGYLQGLDNQFVPG
-274 GQPDGDRAHL
+274 LADGGDRAHL
-284 NYYLDKINKQD
+284 NYYLNKINSQG
-295 NESGITQ
+295 NEDGITK

-350 TSIAAGKWAAA
+350 TSIADGKWAAA

-383 EPYMTNAEVNTM
+383 KPYMTNAEVNTM

-416 AVQLKTATGLSSP
+416 AAQLKTATGLSSP